1 VSAVLVIVGNI
12 VTPKSPETRFM
23 QRNDVVE
30 QFATNAAHPPFGSS
44 VLPGTTEGRAN
55 RLEITRLQEVQ
66 HLVAE
71 LGIMVE

>member
-1 VSAVLVIVGNI
+1 
-12 VTPKSPETRFM
+12 M